1 MNASE
6 LKQKLNGLDNNK
18 DFYKTIIISLLI
30 TTIFFPLNLW
40 LNPDVDPIIY
50 EEPILLGFGFLA
62 ITLTFLV
69 FFVGGIVFTIFL
81 LDGYLFLNPKFL
93 DSIGKFNS
101 STIWRDDSFLD
112 KMSYGI
118 HTRVLKQSKK
128 YTDPKIEELEHT
140 NLRQQKEIDELKNN
154 QINEKDYNRII
165 SEQRQ
170 EIFSLNRE
178 RKQDKE
184 LIKKL
189 LSEQSKTETNEKNSE
204 TISKENQFD

>member
-62 ITLTFLV
+62 ITLMFLV

>member
-69 FFVGGIVFTIFL
+69 FFVGAIVFTIFL

>member
-69 FFVGGIVFTIFL
+69 FFVGAIVFTIFL

-118 HTRVLKQSKK
+118 HTRVLEQSKK